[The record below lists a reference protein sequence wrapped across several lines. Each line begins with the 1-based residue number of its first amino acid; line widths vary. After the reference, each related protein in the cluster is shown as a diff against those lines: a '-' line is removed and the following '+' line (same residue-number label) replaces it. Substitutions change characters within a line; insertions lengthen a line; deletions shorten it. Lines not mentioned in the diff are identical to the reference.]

1 MNKKFQYGNETLTVL
16 KVIQLA
22 EGTIRGILSEE
33 TLVKIRRS
41 QQHVSSIVSDNKTVY
56 GINTGF
62 GVLAN
67 THISAEDTRTLQ
79 HKILQSHSVGVGKAI
94 SPFLSKIMMITKVH
108 SLAQGYSGIQ
118 VETLERICWFI
129 DQDICPVVPEKG
141 SVGASG
147 DLAPL
152 AHLFLP
158 LIGLGEVWVKGKI
171 LPGLDMLVQNGL
183 QPLQLGPK
191 EGLALINGTQ
201 FILAYSVANLRRM

>member
-1 MNKKFQYGNETLTVL
+1 MNQKFNYGIEELTIL
-16 KVIQLA
+16 KAIQLA
-22 EGTIRGILSEE
+22 EGTLQGIFSPEAM
-33 TLVKIRRS
+33 VKVTKS
-41 QQHVSSIVSDNKTVY
+41 QQHVSGIVSENKTVY

-79 HKILQSHSVGVGKAI
+79 HKILQSHSVGVGKRI

-118 VETLERICWFI
+118 PETLERICWFI

-171 LPGLDMLVQNGL
+171 
-183 QPLQLGPK
+183 
-191 EGLALINGTQ
+191 E
-201 FILAYSVANLRRM
+201 

>member
-1 MNKKFQYGNETLTVL
+1 M
-16 KVIQLA
+16 
-22 EGTIRGILSEE
+22 RGIIPEDSMTRILKSRDDVQEIVSEE
-33 TLVKIRRS
+33 
-41 QQHVSSIVSDNKTVY
+41 KTVY

-67 THISAEDTRTLQ
+67 THISAEDTKTLQ
-79 HKILQSHSVGVGKAI
+79 HKILQSHSVGVGNPI
-94 SPFLSKIMMITKVH
+94 SPFLSKIMMITKVQ

-118 VETLERICWFI
+118 PETLERICWFI

-171 LPGLDMLVQNGL
+171 LHSAAVLV
-183 QPLQLGPK
+183 
-191 EGLALINGTQ
+191 
-201 FILAYSVANLRRM
+201 

>member
-1 MNKKFQYGNETLTVL
+1 MASIPVL
-16 KVIQLA
+16 V
-22 EGTIRGILSEE
+22 
-33 TLVKIRRS
+33 
-41 QQHVSSIVSDNKTVY
+41 
-56 GINTGF
+56 F
-62 GVLAN
+62 LAN
-67 THISAEDTRTLQ
+67 THISAEDTQTLQ
-79 HKILQSHSVGVGKAI
+79 HKILQSHSVGVGEPI

-118 VETLERICWFI
+118 PETLERICWFI

-171 LPGLDMLVQNGL
+171 FASAYVLT
-183 QPLQLGPK
+183 
-191 EGLALINGTQ
+191 ENGTQ
-201 FILAYSVANLRRM
+201 TIATRTEGRSCPDQWNTIYSCLCRCQPATNALLSGICRSDRSDESGSTYRNQIAL

>member
-1 MNKKFQYGNETLTVL
+1 MNKEFHYGKEDLTIL

-22 EGTIRGILSEE
+22 EGSLQGVLSRDAMDK
-33 TLVKIRRS
+33 VRAS
-41 QQHVSSIVSDNKTVY
+41 QQQVSRIVSENKTVY

-62 GVLAN
+62 GVLSS

-108 SLAQGYSGIQ
+108 SLAQGYSGIRP
-118 VETLERICWFI
+118 ETLERIYWII

-158 LIGLGEVWVKGKI
+158 LVGLGEVWVKEQIRGTA
-171 LPGLDMLVQNGL
+171 GV
-183 QPLQLGPK
+183 
-191 EGLALINGTQ
+191 LIEYG
-201 FILAYSVANLRRM
+201 